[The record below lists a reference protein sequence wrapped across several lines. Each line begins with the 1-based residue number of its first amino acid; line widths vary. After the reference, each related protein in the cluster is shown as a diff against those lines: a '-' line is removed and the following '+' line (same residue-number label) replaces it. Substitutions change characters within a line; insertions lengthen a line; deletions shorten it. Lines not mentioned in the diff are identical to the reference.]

1 MKEIETVAV
10 VAFFALER
18 INQPMRFET
27 LASLIDVWGEPLQK
41 ALDILV
47 KDELVMSVVVG
58 PHAYYFAVPMAKAPL
73 IPDIPEWLSCFHE
86 KYPPSVPGDTQ
97 ANTFVACGVVLLAA
111 VLTDSRDA
119 ELLEDLLRLPPAF
132 IALVLRLADAY
143 QFWWSAGIF
152 NLEGALLEDAIDFA
166 EISDALHSLNEEF
179 VSQCCG
185 GAAWTLL
192 HALRDGMLFGG
203 SIECILDDEAHG
215 ERLAL

>member
-1 MKEIETVAV
+1 MKEIKTVAV
-10 VAFFALER
+10 VAFSALER

-73 IPDIPEWLSCFHE
+73 IPDIPEWLSCFHGA
-86 KYPPSVPGDTQ
+86 YPPSVPRDTQ
-97 ANTFVACGVVLLAA
+97 ANTFVSCGVVLLAA

-119 ELLEDLLRLPPAF
+119 ELLEDLLRLPQGF

-143 QFWWSAGIF
+143 QFWWSAEIR
-152 NLEGALLEDAIDFA
+152 NLERAVDEDPIDFA
-166 EISDALHSLNEEF
+166 EISVALHSLNEKF
-179 VSQCCG
+179 VSQCCA

-192 HALRDGMLFGG
+192 HALRAENVFGG
-203 SIECILDDEAHG
+203 FD
-215 ERLAL
+215 ERLAY